1 VISKS
6 YVFKHECARQCF
18 VLYKNRTKEKVNT
31 FSAHVALH
39 LQYNDGT
46 KLRQMYKMDE
56 GKSLYWFTLD
66 LFILDQFLIQHGRQ
80 SLMSL
85 VDFII
90 TYLFTMHHKEHSQK
104 HACSSFVKRIGNAR
118 RHCSF
123 LYKFDVVKK
132 KHMLPYINDDKCT
145 ISLFSCNLY
154 ASYAMRNKICLLR
167 SWCW

>member
-1 VISKS
+1 LWEVNHTYLNMSAPDSVLS
-6 YVFKHECARQCF
+6 Y
-18 VLYKNRTKEKVNT
+18 TKTGQKKKVNT

-66 LFILDQFLIQHGRQ
+66 LFILNQFLIQHSRQ

-90 TYLFTMHHKEHSQK
+90 KYLFTMHHKEHS
-104 HACSSFVKRIGNAR
+104 
-118 RHCSF
+118 
-123 LYKFDVVKK
+123 
-132 KHMLPYINDDKCT
+132 
-145 ISLFSCNLY
+145 
-154 ASYAMRNKICLLR
+154 
-167 SWCW
+167 